1 MENIVLFKIK
11 ELDKKIVR
19 TILKEN
25 SDINIPPLT
34 STQIQILKYM
44 IEHQNEDV
52 YQKDLENVL
61 NLRRATVSGV
71 LQTMEKNNL
80 IKREIYENDV
90 RVKKIILNEK
100 TKSIFLKNKQKI
112 DEIEKNIIK
121 NISKKD
127 LDKFTQIIDKLITN
141 LNEYEKGKEKYVK
154 IIKKFY

>member
-25 SDINIPPLT
+25 SDINILPLT

-141 LNEYEKGKEKYVK
+141 LNEYEKGND
-154 IIKKFY
+154 

>member
-19 TILKEN
+19 TIIKEN

-44 IEHQNEDV
+44 IEHQNEDI
-52 YQKDLENVL
+52 YQKDLENIL

-80 IKREIYENDV
+80 IKREIYENDI

-100 TKSIFLKNKQKI
+100 TKNIFQKNKQKI
-112 DEIEKNIIK
+112 DEIEKNITK

-127 LDKFTQIIDKLITN
+127 LNDFIKVIDKLITN
-141 LNEYEKGKEKYVK
+141 LNEYEKGND
-154 IIKKFY
+154 

>member
-1 MENIVLFKIK
+1 
-11 ELDKKIVR
+11 
-19 TILKEN
+19 
-25 SDINIPPLT
+25 
-34 STQIQILKYM
+34 
-44 IEHQNEDV
+44 
-52 YQKDLENVL
+52 
-61 NLRRATVSGV
+61 
-71 LQTMEKNNL
+71 MEKNNL

-141 LNEYEKGKEKYVK
+141 LNEYEKGNY
-154 IIKKFY
+154 

>member
-112 DEIEKNIIK
+112 YL
-121 NISKKD
+121 KK
-127 LDKFTQIIDKLITN
+127 T
-141 LNEYEKGKEKYVK
+141 
-154 IIKKFY
+154 

>member
-19 TILKEN
+19 TMLKEN
-25 SDINIPPLT
+25 SDINISPLT

-112 DEIEKNIIK
+112 DEIEKNITK

-127 LDKFTQIIDKLITN
+127 LNDFIKVIDKLITN
-141 LNEYEKGKEKYVK
+141 LNEYEKGND
-154 IIKKFY
+154 

>member
-19 TILKEN
+19 TMLKEN

-44 IEHQNEDV
+44 IEHQNENV

-100 TKSIFLKNKQKI
+100 TKNIFQKNKQKI
-112 DEIEKNIIK
+112 DEIEKNITK

-127 LDKFTQIIDKLITN
+127 LNDFIKVIDKLITN
-141 LNEYEKGKEKYVK
+141 LNEYEKGND
-154 IIKKFY
+154 

>member
-25 SDINIPPLT
+25 SDIDIPPLT

-52 YQKDLENVL
+52 FQKDLENVL

-100 TKSIFLKNKQKI
+100 TKNIFLKNKQKI

-127 LDKFTQIIDKLITN
+127 LDKFTQIIDKLIIN
-141 LNEYEKGKEKYVK
+141 LNEYEKGND
-154 IIKKFY
+154 

>member
-1 MENIVLFKIK
+1 
-11 ELDKKIVR
+11 
-19 TILKEN
+19 
-25 SDINIPPLT
+25 
-34 STQIQILKYM
+34 M

-141 LNEYEKGKEKYVK
+141 LNEYEKGNE
-154 IIKKFY
+154 

>member
-100 TKSIFLKNKQKI
+100 TKNIFLKNKQKI

-127 LDKFTQIIDKLITN
+127 LDKFTQIIDKLIIN
-141 LNEYEKGKEKYVK
+141 LNEYEKGND
-154 IIKKFY
+154 

>member
-52 YQKDLENVL
+52 FQKDLENVL

-141 LNEYEKGKEKYVK
+141 LNEYEKGND
-154 IIKKFY
+154 